1 MLKDILVPDI
11 GSYSNVD
18 VIEVSV
24 KPGDVIQKE
33 SSLITLETDKAT
45 LEVPAPFGGI
55 VKEVLVKPGDKVSEG
70 SLILR
75 VEAEEPSPKSGS
87 ESKDAAPASGK
98 GSENAAPPRDAAA
111 PSIKSILVPD
121 IGNYSNVDVIEVLVK
136 PGDVIK
142 KESALIT
149 LETDKATLEVPAPFG
164 GVVKDVHVKVGD
176 KVSEGS
182 LILSVETSEGEQPSP
197 QPSPASGRGSLEG
210 APASGKVSPEAAP
223 ANGKEKEAVLPSSSA
238 AAQSTATAAPMLS
251 GIIHAGPAVRRFARE
266 LGADLSRVKGS
277 GPKNRIL
284 KSDVTAYIKTT
295 LTQIQSGAAGSVS
308 GSAVGGLTVAP
319 WPQVDFA
326 KFGEITREPLSRIKK
341 LSGSFL
347 HRNWVM
353 VPHITQF
360 DEADI
365 TELEQFRKDQQ
376 VLAEAQKVKLT
387 PLVFIMK
394 AVVSALKT
402 FPTFNASLDASGSE
416 LILKKYFHIGVAVD
430 TPNGLVVPVVRD
442 VDKKGLFQLAKELGE
457 ISVKARN
464 GQLAA
469 TDMQGSCFSI
479 SSLGGIGGTAFTP
492 IINVPD
498 VAILGVSKSQIKP
511 VYEGK
516 EFKPRLLLPLSLS
529 YDHRV
534 IDGAEAARFIT
545 FLSKQLS
552 DIRRLLL

>member
-1 MLKDILVPDI
+1 MLKEVLVPDI

-18 VIEVSV
+18 IIEISV
-24 KPGDVIQKE
+24 APGDVIKVD
-33 SSLITLETDKAT
+33 SSLITLETEKAT
-45 LEVPAPFGGI
+45 LEVPAPF
-55 VKEVLVKPGDKVSEG
+55 
-70 SLILR
+70 
-75 VEAEEPSPKSGS
+75 A
-87 ESKDAAPASGK
+87 
-98 GSENAAPPRDAAA
+98 
-111 PSIKSILVPD
+111 
-121 IGNYSNVDVIEVLVK
+121 
-136 PGDVIK
+136 
-142 KESALIT
+142 
-149 LETDKATLEVPAPFG
+149 
-164 GVVKDVHVKVGD
+164 GVVKTVHVKVGD

-182 LILSVETSEGEQPSP
+182 LIVSVEVEGEAKGEEIKIEKKQEKKEESELKKVPLSSINIPPSP
-197 QPSPASGRGSLEG
+197 PSKGGVTTG
-210 APASGKVSPEAAP
+210 GV
-223 ANGKEKEAVLPSSSA
+223 V
-238 AAQSTATAAPMLS
+238 
-251 GIIHAGPAVRRFARE
+251 HAGPGVRRFARE
-266 LGADLSRVKGS
+266 LGADLSRISGS

-284 KSDVTAYIKTT
+284 KSDVQVYVKQM
-295 LTQIQSGAAGSVS
+295 LSQIQSGTGAAL
-308 GSAVGGLTVAP
+308 GGASTGGMSVAP

-326 KFGEITREPLSRIKK
+326 KFGEISKEPLSRIKK

-365 TELEQFRKDQQ
+365 TELEQFRKGQQ
-376 VLAEAQKVKLT
+376 ALAEAQGVKLT

-394 AVVSALKT
+394 AVVATLKEY
-402 FPTFNASLDASGSE
+402 PWFNASLDANSAE

-442 VDKKGLFQLAKELGE
+442 VDQKGLFQLAKDLGE

-464 GQLAA
+464 GQLSAQE
-469 TDMQGSCFSI
+469 MQGSSFTI

-511 VYEGK
+511 VFDGS
-516 EFKPRLLLPLSLS
+516 EFKPRLQLPLSLS

-534 IDGAEAARFIT
+534 IDGALGARFIT
-545 FLSKQLS
+545 YLVKQLS